1 MGEPVQIVFCVTV
14 SSVIS
19 IGWTCSSVSVTSS
32 SDVLVSTDSTS
43 TSLVTSSCVV
53 SITVERFLAVT
64 KPHYRL
70 VSNVKRSVCY
80 IVPCVLLAILLNF
93 SKFFETETVT
103 FCLDFTACGC
113 GYHSR
118 MYVRPTQLR
127 LSQVEETN
135 ETFVRHQF

>member
-1 MGEPVQIVFCVTV
+1 MPRLSLCC
-14 SSVIS
+14 S
-19 IGWTCSSVSVTSS
+19 IFI
-32 SDVLVSTDSTS
+32 
-43 TSLVTSSCVV
+43 VV

-70 VSNVKRSVCY
+70 ISNVKRAVCY
-80 IVPCVLLAILLNF
+80 IVPCVILAILLNF

-113 GYHSR
+113 GYHSK

-127 LSQVEETN
+127 LSQVKETRQTRRSILGSVLRLSD
-135 ETFVRHQF
+135 ELWSVRYA